1 MLLTPARRNV
11 MVLAFCQAVAM
22 TSISMMA
29 TVSALAGQMLAS
41 DKALATLPIA
51 LQQLTVMLTTFPASY
66 IMRHFGRRAGF
77 SVGALVGMLGGAL
90 QCYAVF
96 RSDFALFC
104 LGNALVGVA
113 NGFALFFRFAAT
125 DTADLGFKSKA
136 ISLVMAGGV
145 IAAFAGPEL
154 AKWSHDWFQP
164 VQFAGAFV
172 AIALLQALNGLLVQ
186 FVRIPRPTPAE
197 RRLPGRPL
205 GTIMRQPVFIVAAL
219 GGMIGYG
226 SMSLVMT
233 ATPLAMIGCGFAFG
247 TAATIIQWHV
257 LGMFVPSFFT
267 GHLIS
272 RFGALRVMLTG
283 TAGLMACAAINLS
296 GIALWNFWAALVLL
310 GMGWNFLYIGASSLL
325 TEAYR
330 PEERAKTQALNDF
343 LVFSLVTTASFASGG
358 LNHHFGWSAVNLGV
372 ILPVL
377 LAAGTI
383 FWLLQRRRPVPA

>member
-1 MLLTPARRNV
+1 MLLTAARRNV

-29 TVSALAGQMLAS
+29 TVSALAGQMIAS

-77 SVGALVGMLGGAL
+77 STGAMVGILGGSL

-96 RSDFALFC
+96 QFDFALFC

-113 NGFALFFRFAAT
+113 NGFALFFRFAAA
-125 DTADLGFKSKA
+125 DIADLGFKSKA

-154 AKWSHDWFQP
+154 AKWTHDWFQP
-164 VQFAGAFV
+164 VPFAGAFL
-172 AIALLQALNGLLVQ
+172 AIALLQAFNGLMVQ
-186 FVRIPRPTPAE
+186 FVRIPRPSAAE
-197 RRLPGRPL
+197 RHLAGRPL

-233 ATPLAMIGCGFAFG
+233 ATPLAMVGCGFAFG

-257 LGMFVPSFFT
+257 LGMFTPSFFT
-267 GHLIS
+267 GHLIA
-272 RFGALRVMLTG
+272 RFGAPRVMLTG
-283 TAGLMACAAINLS
+283 TAALMACAAINLS
-296 GIALWNFWAALVLL
+296 GTALWNFWAALVLL
-310 GMGWNFLYIGASSLL
+310 GIGWNFLYIGASSLL
-325 TEAYR
+325 TESYR

-343 LVFSLVTTASFASGG
+343 LVFTLVTAASFASGG
-358 LNHHFGWSAVNLGV
+358 LNHRFGWSAVNLGV

-377 LAAGTI
+377 LAAGVI
-383 FWLLQRRRPVPA
+383 FWLLQRRRTVPA